1 MWLDFAFQELFGLE
15 QRLSEETADLYF
27 DTISEKLRTPEFL
40 PRALYERFN
49 LEVLATTDSPLDS
62 LADHQAIRESNWKAR
77 ILPTFRPDPVV
88 DPEFAGF
95 AENIA
100 KLGEKTGEDTSTWAG
115 YLNALRMTRVRFRE
129 LGCTATDHGHPTART
144 ANLSTAEAAELF
156 ARVIAGSADAQQQ
169 ELFRAQMLTEMAR
182 MSLEDGLVM
191 QIHPGSARNHNRKL
205 YERYGRDVGADI
217 PMPTNYV
224 DALRPLL
231 DQFGNERDLTII
243 LFTLDESAYSRELAP
258 LAGHYPCLRL
268 GPPWWFHDSPEG
280 MMRFREQ
287 VTETA
292 GFYNTVGFNDD
303 TRAFLSIPARHD
315 MSRRMDCAFLAKLV
329 AEHRLEEDE
338 ALEVAHDLAYR
349 LGEKGIS
356 AVEDAAWRIR
366 RLSTIRRRAR
376 LSAGTRL
383 GRVRW
388 TVCAMLFV
396 ATSINYM
403 DRQVIAI
410 LKPTL
415 EHSIGMTEVSYG
427 YIVDAFQIAY
437 AIGLLAAGRL
447 IDKLGTRIGYM
458 LVMAVW
464 SLSAM
469 GHALASTVLE
479 FGFARFFLGLGES
492 GNFPAAIKTVA
503 EWFPQNERS
512 LATGIFNSGAN
523 VGAILAPAIVPW
535 VTLRYGWHAAFLT
548 TGLFSVLWIVWWFRN
563 YRKPTDHST
572 LTGAELR
579 HIYQEAAA
587 DMGPS
592 PSVPWRRLLG
602 FRQTWAFSI
611 AKFLTDPIW
620 WFYLFWLPSY
630 FSAKFNLNLSHLGL
644 PLIIV
649 YNVSAIGSIGGGWLP
664 APFRRLGLS
673 PNYARLAAMLFCAC
687 LVVPIYTAS

>member
-1 MWLDFAFQELFGLE
+1 MADTTAF
-15 QRLSEETADLYF
+15 
-27 DTISEKLRTPEFL
+27 
-40 PRALYERFN
+40 
-49 LEVLATTDSPLDS
+49 DSP
-62 LADHQAIRESNWKAR
+62 AESGSSPASSPN
-77 ILPTFRPDPVV
+77 V
-88 DPEFAGF
+88 
-95 AENIA
+95 
-100 KLGEKTGEDTSTWAG
+100 
-115 YLNALRMTRVRFRE
+115 RM
-129 LGCTATDHGHPTART
+129 
-144 ANLSTAEAAELF
+144 
-156 ARVIAGSADAQQQ
+156 
-169 ELFRAQMLTEMAR
+169 
-182 MSLEDGLVM
+182 
-191 QIHPGSARNHNRKL
+191 
-205 YERYGRDVGADI
+205 
-217 PMPTNYV
+217 
-224 DALRPLL
+224 
-231 DQFGNERDLTII
+231 
-243 LFTLDESAYSRELAP
+243 
-258 LAGHYPCLRL
+258 
-268 GPPWWFHDSPEG
+268 
-280 MMRFREQ
+280 
-287 VTETA
+287 
-292 GFYNTVGFNDD
+292 
-303 TRAFLSIPARHD
+303 
-315 MSRRMDCAFLAKLV
+315 
-329 AEHRLEEDE
+329 
-338 ALEVAHDLAYR
+338 
-349 LGEKGIS
+349 
-356 AVEDAAWRIR
+356 
-366 RLSTIRRRAR
+366 
-376 LSAGTRL
+376 

-464 SLSAM
+464 SFSAM
-469 GHALASTVLE
+469 GHALAKSVPQ
-479 FGFARFFLGLGES
+479 FGFRPFFLGLGES

-548 TGLFSVLWIVWWFRN
+548 TGLFSVLWILWWFRY
-563 YRKPTDHST
+563 YRTPTDHST
-572 LTGAELR
+572 LTARELR

-592 PSVPWRRLLG
+592 PSVPWRRLLRC
-602 FRQTWAFSI
+602 RQTWAFSV

-644 PLIIV
+644 PLVIV
-649 YNVSAIGSIGGGWLP
+649 YNVSVIGSIGGGWLP

-673 PNYARLAAMLFCAC
+673 PSHARLAAMLVCAS
-687 LVVPIYTAS
+687 LVVPIFTAASVKSLWTAILLIGVAAGAHQGWSANFSPPPSDMFPGGAVGAVVGIGGRAGSAGSALFAFFAGHILQLTHSYASLFGIASSSYLLALVILYLLAPGLKKVDFAA

>member
-1 MWLDFAFQELFGLE
+1 MADTTAFNNP
-15 QRLSEETADLYF
+15 
-27 DTISEKLRTPEFL
+27 TP
-40 PRALYERFN
+40 
-49 LEVLATTDSPLDS
+49 
-62 LADHQAIRESNWKAR
+62 
-77 ILPTFRPDPVV
+77 
-88 DPEFAGF
+88 
-95 AENIA
+95 
-100 KLGEKTGEDTSTWAG
+100 
-115 YLNALRMTRVRFRE
+115 
-129 LGCTATDHGHPTART
+129 
-144 ANLSTAEAAELF
+144 STA
-156 ARVIAGSADAQQQ
+156 
-169 ELFRAQMLTEMAR
+169 
-182 MSLEDGLVM
+182 
-191 QIHPGSARNHNRKL
+191 
-205 YERYGRDVGADI
+205 
-217 PMPTNYV
+217 
-224 DALRPLL
+224 
-231 DQFGNERDLTII
+231 
-243 LFTLDESAYSRELAP
+243 
-258 LAGHYPCLRL
+258 
-268 GPPWWFHDSPEG
+268 
-280 MMRFREQ
+280 
-287 VTETA
+287 
-292 GFYNTVGFNDD
+292 
-303 TRAFLSIPARHD
+303 
-315 MSRRMDCAFLAKLV
+315 
-329 AEHRLEEDE
+329 
-338 ALEVAHDLAYR
+338 
-349 LGEKGIS
+349 
-356 AVEDAAWRIR
+356 
-366 RLSTIRRRAR
+366 
-376 LSAGTRL
+376 SAGTRL

-388 TVCAMLFV
+388 TVCAMLFA

-415 EHSIGMTEVSYG
+415 EHSIGLTEVSYG

-447 IDKLGTRIGYM
+447 IDKVGTRIGYM

-548 TGLFSVLWIVWWFRN
+548 TGLFSVLWILWWFRY
-563 YRKPTDHST
+563 YRTPTDHST
-572 LTGAELR
+572 LTARELR

-620 WFYLFWLPSY
+620 YFYLFWLPSY

-673 PNYARLAAMLFCAC
+673 PNYARLAAMLFCAF
-687 LVVPIYTAS
+687 LVVPIYTASSAKSVWTAIALISVAAGAHQGWSANLFTTSSDMFPRSAVGAVVGIGGMAGSVGSALFAFFAGHILQLTHSYAVLFGIASSAYLLALIVMYLLAPGLKKVEFAA

>member
-1 MWLDFAFQELFGLE
+1 MADTTAFNNP
-15 QRLSEETADLYF
+15 
-27 DTISEKLRTPEFL
+27 TP
-40 PRALYERFN
+40 
-49 LEVLATTDSPLDS
+49 
-62 LADHQAIRESNWKAR
+62 
-77 ILPTFRPDPVV
+77 
-88 DPEFAGF
+88 
-95 AENIA
+95 
-100 KLGEKTGEDTSTWAG
+100 ST
-115 YLNALRMTRVRFRE
+115 
-129 LGCTATDHGHPTART
+129 
-144 ANLSTAEAAELF
+144 
-156 ARVIAGSADAQQQ
+156 
-169 ELFRAQMLTEMAR
+169 
-182 MSLEDGLVM
+182 
-191 QIHPGSARNHNRKL
+191 
-205 YERYGRDVGADI
+205 
-217 PMPTNYV
+217 
-224 DALRPLL
+224 
-231 DQFGNERDLTII
+231 
-243 LFTLDESAYSRELAP
+243 
-258 LAGHYPCLRL
+258 
-268 GPPWWFHDSPEG
+268 
-280 MMRFREQ
+280 
-287 VTETA
+287 
-292 GFYNTVGFNDD
+292 
-303 TRAFLSIPARHD
+303 
-315 MSRRMDCAFLAKLV
+315 
-329 AEHRLEEDE
+329 
-338 ALEVAHDLAYR
+338 
-349 LGEKGIS
+349 
-356 AVEDAAWRIR
+356 
-366 RLSTIRRRAR
+366 

-388 TVCAMLFV
+388 TVCAMLFA

-464 SLSAM
+464 SFSAM

-548 TGLFSVLWIVWWFRN
+548 TGLFSVLWILWWFRY
-563 YRKPTDHST
+563 YRTPTDHST
-572 LTGAELR
+572 LTARELR

-620 WFYLFWLPSY
+620 YFYLFWLPSY

-673 PNYARLAAMLFCAC
+673 PNYARLMAMLFCAF
-687 LVVPIYTAS
+687 LVVPIYTASSAKSVWTAIALISVAAGAHQGWSANLFTTSSDMFPRSAVGAVVGIGGMAGSVGSALFAFFAGHILQLTHSYAVLFGIASSAYLLALIVMYLLAPGLKKVEFAA

>member
-1 MWLDFAFQELFGLE
+1 MADTTAFNNP
-15 QRLSEETADLYF
+15 
-27 DTISEKLRTPEFL
+27 TP
-40 PRALYERFN
+40 
-49 LEVLATTDSPLDS
+49 
-62 LADHQAIRESNWKAR
+62 
-77 ILPTFRPDPVV
+77 
-88 DPEFAGF
+88 
-95 AENIA
+95 
-100 KLGEKTGEDTSTWAG
+100 ST
-115 YLNALRMTRVRFRE
+115 
-129 LGCTATDHGHPTART
+129 
-144 ANLSTAEAAELF
+144 
-156 ARVIAGSADAQQQ
+156 
-169 ELFRAQMLTEMAR
+169 
-182 MSLEDGLVM
+182 
-191 QIHPGSARNHNRKL
+191 
-205 YERYGRDVGADI
+205 
-217 PMPTNYV
+217 
-224 DALRPLL
+224 
-231 DQFGNERDLTII
+231 
-243 LFTLDESAYSRELAP
+243 
-258 LAGHYPCLRL
+258 
-268 GPPWWFHDSPEG
+268 
-280 MMRFREQ
+280 
-287 VTETA
+287 
-292 GFYNTVGFNDD
+292 
-303 TRAFLSIPARHD
+303 
-315 MSRRMDCAFLAKLV
+315 
-329 AEHRLEEDE
+329 
-338 ALEVAHDLAYR
+338 
-349 LGEKGIS
+349 
-356 AVEDAAWRIR
+356 
-366 RLSTIRRRAR
+366 

-388 TVCAMLFV
+388 TVCAMLFA

-415 EHSIGMTEVSYG
+415 EHSIGMTEISYG

-464 SLSAM
+464 SFSAM

-548 TGLFSVLWIVWWFRN
+548 TGLFSVLWILWWFLY
-563 YRKPTDHST
+563 YRTPTDHST
-572 LTGAELR
+572 LTARELR

-587 DMGPS
+587 YMGPS

-611 AKFLTDPIW
+611 AQFLTDPIW
-620 WFYLFWLPSY
+620 YFYLFWLPSY
-630 FSAKFNLNLSHLGL
+630 FSAKFNLNLLHLGL

-649 YNVSAIGSIGGGWLP
+649 YNISVIGSIGGGWLP

-673 PNYARLAAMLFCAC
+673 AGRARLAAMLVCAS
-687 LVVPIYTAS
+687 LVVPIFTAANVKSLWTAIALIGVAAGAHQRWSANLFTTSSDMFPGSAVGAVVGIGGMAGSMGSALFAFFAGHILQLTHSYAVLFGIASSAYLLALVVMYLLAHGLRKVEFAA

>member
-1 MWLDFAFQELFGLE
+1 MADTTAFNNP
-15 QRLSEETADLYF
+15 
-27 DTISEKLRTPEFL
+27 TP
-40 PRALYERFN
+40 
-49 LEVLATTDSPLDS
+49 
-62 LADHQAIRESNWKAR
+62 
-77 ILPTFRPDPVV
+77 
-88 DPEFAGF
+88 
-95 AENIA
+95 
-100 KLGEKTGEDTSTWAG
+100 ST
-115 YLNALRMTRVRFRE
+115 
-129 LGCTATDHGHPTART
+129 
-144 ANLSTAEAAELF
+144 
-156 ARVIAGSADAQQQ
+156 
-169 ELFRAQMLTEMAR
+169 
-182 MSLEDGLVM
+182 
-191 QIHPGSARNHNRKL
+191 
-205 YERYGRDVGADI
+205 
-217 PMPTNYV
+217 
-224 DALRPLL
+224 
-231 DQFGNERDLTII
+231 
-243 LFTLDESAYSRELAP
+243 
-258 LAGHYPCLRL
+258 
-268 GPPWWFHDSPEG
+268 
-280 MMRFREQ
+280 
-287 VTETA
+287 
-292 GFYNTVGFNDD
+292 
-303 TRAFLSIPARHD
+303 
-315 MSRRMDCAFLAKLV
+315 
-329 AEHRLEEDE
+329 
-338 ALEVAHDLAYR
+338 
-349 LGEKGIS
+349 
-356 AVEDAAWRIR
+356 
-366 RLSTIRRRAR
+366 

-388 TVCAMLFV
+388 TVCAMLFA

-464 SLSAM
+464 SFSAM

-548 TGLFSVLWIVWWFRN
+548 TGLFSVLWILWWFRY
-563 YRKPTDHST
+563 YRTPTDHST
-572 LTGAELR
+572 LTARELR

-620 WFYLFWLPSY
+620 YFYLFWLPSY

-673 PNYARLAAMLFCAC
+673 PNYARLAAMLFCAF
-687 LVVPIYTAS
+687 LVVPIYTASSAKSVWTAIALISVAAGAHQGWSANLFTTSSDMFPRSAVGAVVGIGGMAGSVGSALFAFFAGHILQLTHSYAVLFGIASSAYLLALIVMYLLAPGLRKVEFAA